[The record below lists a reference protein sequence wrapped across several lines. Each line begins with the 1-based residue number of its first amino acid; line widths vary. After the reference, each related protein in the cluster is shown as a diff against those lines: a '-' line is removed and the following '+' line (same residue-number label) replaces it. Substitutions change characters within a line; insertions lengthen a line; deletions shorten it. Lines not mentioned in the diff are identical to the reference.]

1 MKQTMTTIL
10 FGLCLLLASCSQEDT
25 LNDMN
30 RGGDL
35 RQVTLGVT
43 LPGGMTTRAGADE
56 ADPAVTRCYVQVLD
70 KDGNQL
76 PEYFSD
82 VQKMTPN
89 GDGSFSLTVALNPD
103 EKYDFLFWADNADG
117 NDLTDLTSVAYAT
130 DGKTIAYAAKLE
142 DHGLSGGNISAVL
155 THVVTR
161 INVKTTGSVAIDDR
175 RPLTIAVPECYKTYN
190 VSTMQPR
197 DKITDFSY
205 NGFHGTF
212 DSGDHVGHFYVLSD
226 KDMMEKL
233 QLTYTADG
241 NTYRETEVSNVPIR
255 PNYSI
260 TLTGDIKNIGLQE
273 VSFTATVD
281 SKWGTDKEQNI
292 NVGFTI
298 DGQGVYH
305 VLNEQ
310 GLKNIAKLVNEEG
323 NSGINITLEDD
334 ITLTGEW
341 TPIGIDR
348 NHQYTGT
355 FDGNYNTITGLTVT
369 GSNEYAG
376 LFGYIGSGGTVQ
388 NVVLESVDINNNNPF
403 GSVGGVAGCNEGTI
417 ENCSFSG
424 NVYSTG
430 LSNTGGITGYNKSE
444 ISGCSAKGTVG
455 STGTNVGGIAGT
467 FSAGT
472 IEGCHSTAD
481 VSGNNCV
488 GGVVGNLG
496 INCQLI
502 ASYSTGNVAST
513 ITAGSADTGGV
524 VGNINQ
530 GTVTGCYHATGKIS
544 SSGTSVG
551 GIVGYITSGT
561 LTACY
566 WSNILDNSIGT
577 EIITPEK
584 NEVEKVTDG
593 DWRNA
598 RNEMNDALTSA
609 NSEWQYILNDEGLPE
624 LFVFQ

>member
-76 PEYFSD
+76 PEYFSN

-310 GLKNIAKLVNEEG
+310 GLKNIAKLMNEEG
-323 NSGINITLEDD
+323 NLDINITLEDD
-334 ITLTGEW
+334 ITLTAVADGGSNW
-341 TPIGIDR
+341 TPVGKDH
-348 NHQYTGT
+348 NHAYTGT
-355 FDGNYNTITGLTVT
+355 FDGGGHTITGLTVNLPEQT
-369 GSNEYAG
+369 VIG
-376 LFGYIGSGGTVQ
+376 LFGYIGFGGTVK
-388 NVVLESVDINNNNPF
+388 NLTLAGVTIN
-403 GSVGGVAGCNEGTI
+403 GSSYVGGVVGYNDGGTLTA
-417 ENCSFSG
+417 CYHATG
-424 NVYSTG
+424 NVEGRSY
-430 LSNTGGITGYNKSE
+430 
-444 ISGCSAKGTVG
+444 
-455 STGTNVGGIAGT
+455 VGGVVGYVGRFDVGT
-467 FSAGT
+467 L
-472 IEGCHSTAD
+472 TACYATGN
-481 VSGNNCV
+481 VSGSSCV
-488 GGVVGNLG
+488 GGVVGWNG
-496 INCQLI
+496 
-502 ASYSTGNVAST
+502 
-513 ITAGSADTGGV
+513 D
-524 VGNINQ
+524 
-530 GTVTGCYHATGKIS
+530 
-544 SSGTSVG
+544 
-551 GIVGYITSGT
+551 GT

-566 WSNILDNSIGT
+566 HATGNVEGTTRVGGVVGYNFKLSNDPVITACYWANNQEQGIGENQAGTTGGT
-577 EIITPEK
+577 EQ
-584 NEVEKVTDG
+584 VTDG
-593 DWRNA
+593 NWNNA
-598 RNEMNDALTSA
+598 IGGMNNALRSA
-609 NSEWQYILNDEGLPE
+609 NSEWRYRLNDEGLPE
-624 LFVFQ
+624 LFVYQ